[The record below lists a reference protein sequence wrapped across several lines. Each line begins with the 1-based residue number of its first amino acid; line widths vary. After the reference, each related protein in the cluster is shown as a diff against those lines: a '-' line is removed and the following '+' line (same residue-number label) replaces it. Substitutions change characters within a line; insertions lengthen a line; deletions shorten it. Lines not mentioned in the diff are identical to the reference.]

1 MAKTEFVIEPGRQD
15 IVITRTFDAPR
26 DVVFEALTDPAVVA
40 KWWGGPGEVTVDQSE
55 ARHGGR
61 WRLVSRD
68 DEGNDWAFRGIYHDV
83 TPSER
88 VIYTFEFEG
97 MPGHVAL
104 ETVTLEEVDGKTKY
118 VSTSVYSVD
127 RGPRR
132 HGADRDG
139 TRRRGGPGRA
149 GIHRREPLT
158 GPGCALLRRSRPT
171 RDGGGAK
178 LSVRARPGR

>member
-1 MAKTEFVIEPGRQD
+1 MTKTEFVIEPDRQD

-26 DVVFEALTDPAVVA
+26 DVVFEALTDPTVVA
-40 KWWGGPGEVTVDQSE
+40 KWWGGPGEVTVDQYE

-68 DEGNDWAFRGIYHDV
+68 DDGNDWAFRGIYHDV

-118 VSTSVYSVD
+118 VSTSVYQSIE
-127 RGPRR
+127 
-132 HGADRDG
+132 DRDG
-139 TRRRGGPGRA
+139 MVQSGMETGAQAALDALAAIVEGR
-149 GIHRREPLT
+149 
-158 GPGCALLRRSRPT
+158 
-171 RDGGGAK
+171 
-178 LSVRARPGR
+178 